1 MQAQK
6 EEETTRALI
15 IQPVYEQTDRPQRQK
30 KKGAVFLIL
39 LMLACKRNTPK
50 TGSYVD

>member
-30 KKGAVFLIL
+30 KGAVFLIL
-39 LMLACKRNTPK
+39 LILACKRNAPK